1 MATDNVYRIEDEPRP
16 GALAKFAVSP
26 FWPLLGL
33 MMGGLWLGLP
43 WFVLNS
49 IAVGCPNRVKE
60 WIWAGVGLVG
70 SVVIALGLLWLINT
84 GYLNSQVQLQYAILI
99 LVVWKL
105 SIGYVLFTQQSATI
119 ELYQYYG
126 GELNRFAPL
135 VALGGAFLLRGAV
148 LKLLPSDLWFL
159 VMS

>member
-1 MATDNVYRIEDEPRP
+1 MATQSVYRIEDEPRP
-16 GALAKFAVSP
+16 GALAKFAVAP

-49 IAVGCPNRVKE
+49 IAVGSPNRVKE
-60 WIWAGVGLVG
+60 WIWVAVGAVG
-70 SVVIALGLLWLINT
+70 SLVIGLILINLVEA
-84 GYLNSQVQLQYAILI
+84 GYLGNQSRVQYALLV

-105 SIGYVLFTQQSATI
+105 SIGYVLFNLQNATI

-126 GELNRFAPL
+126 GVLNRFAPL
-135 VALGGAFLLRGAV
+135 VALGGAFV
-148 LKLLPSDLWFL
+148 LKSFVIKLVPATLWYL
-159 VMS
+159 VVS

>member
-1 MATDNVYRIEDEPRP
+1 MATQSVYRIEDEPRP

-49 IAVGCPNRVKE
+49 IAVGSPNRVKE
-60 WIWAGVGLVG
+60 WIWVAVGAVG
-70 SVVIALGLLWLINT
+70 SLIIGLILINLVQA
-84 GYLNSQVQLQYAILI
+84 GYLGSDSRVQYALLV

-105 SIGYVLFTQQSATI
+105 SIGYVLFNLQNATI

-126 GELNRFAPL
+126 GVLNRFAPL
-135 VALGGAFLLRGAV
+135 VALGGAFV
-148 LKLLPSDLWFL
+148 LKNVVVKLVPATLWYL
-159 VMS
+159 VVS